1 MNLVKLS
8 IGQLAVTNF
17 YKYPNRPTIIFLHD
31 SLGCTQLWRDFPQ
44 KLAELTQCNFLVYDR
59 LGYGESDNMPAHKRN
74 HLYLENEADVL
85 HELITTLKLDN
96 VILFGHSDG
105 ASISLIMAG
114 KYPNKIKAVISEA
127 AHIFVEEETLQG
139 VRDAVNAY
147 QTTNLRERLI
157 KYHSEEKVDNLFKA
171 WTETWLMPE
180 YKTWS
185 IEKFLPQINSPVL
198 VIQGDN
204 DEYGTEKQVDGIVN
218 GVKGKIIKL
227 YLENVSHSPHK
238 DQPQLILKHTA
249 EFIKNFVE
257 ELV

>member
-1 MNLVKLS
+1 MKLIKLS
-8 IGQLAVTNF
+8 IGQLAVSLFNN
-17 YKYPNRPTIIFLHD
+17 YPNRPTIIFLHD

-59 LGYGESDNMPAHKRN
+59 LGYGESDNMPTHKRN

-85 HELITTLKLDN
+85 YELITTLKLDN

-139 VRDAVNAY
+139 VRDAVKAY

-157 KYHSEEKVDNLFKA
+157 KYHGEEKVDTLFKA

-185 IEKFLPQINSPVL
+185 IEKFLPL
-198 VIQGDN
+198 
-204 DEYGTEKQVDGIVN
+204 
-218 GVKGKIIKL
+218 IKL
-227 YLENVSHSPHK
+227 SRVSF
-238 DQPQLILKHTA
+238 TGR
-249 EFIKNFVE
+249 
-257 ELV
+257 